1 MIKNLKDLVQFWQ
14 ELKQR
19 NVVRV
24 LTVYLAAAF
33 AVLQAAD
40 MIFPRVGL
48 PEWTVT
54 LVLVLLGAGLII
66 VIVITWIY
74 DITPEGIKKTSDLK
88 QALKNGNKEI
98 EIELPLWESTATQS
112 GKEPVSI
119 SNDLYTER
127 IRQLKRKGKIYSY
140 SSIIVILAVTVL
152 FVFSS
157 ANIVPFDKRDW
168 LLITD
173 FENLTENP
181 VFDRSLYAA
190 FSLTINQSRY
200 INVFSRSRMIETLTR
215 MKVKDLVFIDERI
228 GRELALRE
236 GISVYIV
243 PSIAEV
249 GNKYVITAKIQETK
263 TGNILKSII
272 LNAENQD
279 KILTKLDKLSK
290 IIRRDLG
297 EPRYKISIKD
307 KPLTKVTTSSLEA
320 LKQYSLGI
328 ESHYKLDF
336 AAAKNYYENALRI
349 DSGFTAARASLGNI
363 LIERFD
369 PEKGREL
376 LNQAVK
382 HVDNLTDRE
391 KYGILAFHAINVENN
406 NIKGIDY
413 AKTLTELY
421 PDDPAY
427 RNNLGWYYQKSGQF
441 EEALKEYKTAVHINP
456 NQTLTFSGIV
466 WVYLEMLGKPD
477 SALGWAEKMISA
489 NAQNAWGYYY
499 LGSAWL
505 SLDDIEKA
513 EIAYQ
518 RAREIDP
525 YFLTNQYALAHA
537 YNIQG
542 RYKEAIRILER
553 IIENS
558 KNGPSTYFE
567 RIIATDQNDPSAYYD
582 LGINY
587 QAMGNQEEARKYFN
601 IYKNIVTEE
610 WMKKRPNNAVTFI
623 AISDVTAHL
632 GDIEFSKEMLQKAKD
647 IDSTLHERFAEV
659 LCIQGNIPEALYEIE
674 KALDNGFRNLLWL
687 KQNPDLQILHN
698 DARFRNLL
706 GKYFK

>member
-1 MIKNLKDLVQFWQ
+1 MVKNLKELVQFWQ

-19 NVVRV
+19 KVVRV
-24 LTVYLAAAF
+24 MTVYLAAAF

-40 MIFPRVGL
+40 MILPRFGL

-54 LVLVLLGAGLII
+54 FVLVLLGAGLIV

-88 QALKNGNKEI
+88 QTLKNGNKEI
-98 EIELPLWESTATQS
+98 EIGLPLWESTATQS

-119 SNDLYTER
+119 SNDLYAER
-127 IRQLKRKGKIYSY
+127 IKQFKRKGKIYSY
-140 SSIIVILAVTVL
+140 SSIIVILTITVL

-168 LLITD
+168 IVITD

-215 MKVKDLVFIDERI
+215 MKVKDLEFIDERT
-228 GRELALRE
+228 GRELSLRE

-263 TGNILKSII
+263 TGNIFKSII

-290 IIRRDLG
+290 TIRRDLG
-297 EPRYKISIKD
+297 EPRYKISIQD
-307 KPLTKVTTSSLEA
+307 KPLSKVTTSSLEA

-336 AAAKNYYENALRI
+336 AAAKKYYEIALQI

-382 HVDNLTDRE
+382 HVANLTDKE
-391 KYGILAFHAINVENN
+391 KYGILAFHAINVEENN
-406 NIKGIDY
+406 VKGIEY
-413 AKTLTELY
+413 AKTLTDLY

-441 EEALKEYKTAVHINP
+441 EKALKEYKTAVQINP
-456 NQTLTFSGIV
+456 NQALTFSGIE
-466 WVYLEMLGKPD
+466 WIYLEKLGEPD
-477 SALGWAEKMISA
+477 SALVWAEKMISA

-505 SLDDIEKA
+505 SLDNIDKA

-525 YFLTNQYALAHA
+525 YFLTNQYDLAHA

-542 RYKEAIRILER
+542 RHKEAVRILER

-558 KNGPSTYFE
+558 KNEPPTNFE
-567 RIIATDQNDPSAYYD
+567 RMLEINQYEPSAYYD

-587 QAMGNQEEARKYFN
+587 KAMGNQEEALKYFS
-601 IYKNIVTEE
+601 IFKKTATED
-610 WMKKRPNNAVTFI
+610 WMKKRPDDAITYI
-623 AISDVTAHL
+623 AIGKVTAHL

-647 IDSTLHERFAEV
+647 IDSTLHEQFAEV
-659 LCIQGNIPEALYEIE
+659 LCVQGNIQEALYEIE

-687 KQNPDLQILHN
+687 KLNPDLQILQN

>member
-1 MIKNLKDLVQFWQ
+1 MAGKPKNPLQFWE

-19 NVVRV
+19 RVVRV
-24 LTVYLAAAF
+24 IIVYVASSF
-33 AVLQAAD
+33 AILQGVD
-40 MIFPRVGL
+40 MIFPRIGFPSWTITMVMIILACGL
-48 PEWTVT
+48 VIS
-54 LVLVLLGAGLII
+54 II
-66 VIVITWIY
+66 FSWIY
-74 DITPEGIKKTSDLK
+74 DITPEGIKKASDL
-88 QALKNGNKEI
+88 
-98 EIELPLWESTATQS
+98 ELIKDEHESTVATKLSAEKLTADLTNVELQAQEEKFYVEKINRYKK
-112 GKEPVSI
+112 KERV
-119 SNDLYTER
+119 
-127 IRQLKRKGKIYSY
+127 YSL
-140 SSIIVILAVTVL
+140 SSLGAILAVIIL
-152 FVFSS
+152 FLFSS
-157 ANIVPFDKRDW
+157 GSTLPFSKRDW
-168 LLITD
+168 IVITD

-181 VFDRSLYAA
+181 VFDRSLYTA

-215 MKVKDLVFIDERI
+215 MKVKDLEFIDERT

-249 GNKYVITAKIQETK
+249 GNNYVITAKIQETK
-263 TGNILKSII
+263 TGNIFKSII

-290 IIRRDLG
+290 TIRRDLG

-307 KPLTKVTTSSLEA
+307 KPLSKVTTSSLEA

-336 AAAKNYYENALRI
+336 AAAKNYYENALQI

-382 HVDNLTDRE
+382 HVGNLTDKE
-391 KYGILAFHAINVENN
+391 KYGILAFHAINVEKN
-406 NIKGIDY
+406 NIKGIEY
-413 AKTLTELY
+413 AKTLTDIY

-441 EEALKEYKTAVHINP
+441 EKALQEYKTAVRVNP
-456 NQTLTFSGIV
+456 NQALTFSGIE
-466 WVYLEMLGKPD
+466 WVYLEKLGKPD
-477 SALGWAEKMISA
+477 SALVWAEKMISA

-505 SLDDIEKA
+505 SLDNIEKA

-525 YFLTNQYALAHA
+525 YFLTNQYDLAHA

-542 RYKEAIRILER
+542 RYKEAVRILEK

-558 KNGPSTYFE
+558 KNEPLTNFE
-567 RIIATDQNDPSAYYD
+567 RMLESNQNEPSAYYD

-587 QAMGNQEEARKYFN
+587 QAMGNQEQARKYFS
-601 IYKNIVTEE
+601 IFKKIAAEE
-610 WMKKRPNNAVTFI
+610 WIKKRPDDAVTYI
-623 AISDVTAHL
+623 AIGKVTAHL
-632 GDIEFSKEMLQKAKD
+632 GEIEFSKEMLQKAKD

-659 LCIQGNIPEALYEIE
+659 LCVQGNIQEALYEIE
-674 KALDNGFRNLLWL
+674 KALNDGFRNLLWL
-687 KQNPDLQILHN
+687 KLNPDLQILHN
-698 DARFRNLL
+698 EAGYKSLMD
-706 GKYFK
+706 KYFK